1 MNEGIS
7 VRMNARKIKGRVML
21 LLVSLAFILIMIPLI
36 SMLYMIIKEGF
47 AVLSWEFITSLPK
60 PPGEPG
66 GGIGNA
72 IQGSL
77 MIVALASLI
86 SIPISILAAMYM
98 SEYGGRLSTVT
109 HMIAEV
115 LSGTPSI
122 VAGVFIYTLI
132 VPVIGFSAMAGSLA
146 LAILM
151 IPTVTIASY
160 ESLIAVP
167 NSIREAAIALGVQK
181 WKISLLVVLR
191 SGIIG
196 VGTGIILGVA
206 RIFGE
211 TAPLLFTT
219 SLGNMWWNRGL
230 LEPASVLPLLIYDY
244 ATSPYKSWQAQAWG
258 AALVLLIIVLLL
270 NIIVRAIAR
279 RR

>member
-1 MNEGIS
+1 
-7 VRMNARKIKGRVML
+7 MNARKIKGRVML

>member
-1 MNEGIS
+1 MNKGIS
-7 VRMNARKIKGRVML
+7 MNVRKIKGRVML

-77 MIVALASLI
+77 MMVALASLI
-86 SIPISILAAMYM
+86 SVPISIFAAIYM
-98 SEYGGRLSTVT
+98 SEYGGRLSEIT

-132 VPVIGFSAMAGSLA
+132 VPVTGFSAMAGALA
-146 LAILM
+146 LSVLM

-167 NSIREAAIALGVQK
+167 NSIREAAIALGVEK
-181 WKISLLVVLR
+181 WKTSLLVVLR
-191 SGIIG
+191 SGTIG
-196 VGTGIILGVA
+196 VGTGIILGIA

-211 TAPLLFTT
+211 TAPLLFTA
-219 SLGNMWWNRGL
+219 LGNMYWNTGL
-230 LEPASVLPLLIYDY
+230 LEPASALPLLIYNY
-244 ATSPYKSWQAQAWG
+244 ATSPYKSWQTQAWG
-258 AALVLLIIVLLL
+258 AAFVLLIIVLLL
-270 NIIVRAIAR
+270 NIAVRAIAR